1 MKKLKII
8 FIGLMLLPLY
18 SIGQTASDNSP
29 SNAFYDTFLAQG
41 LLLLGGLV
49 IIGAFSVL
57 LHLLNTMFK
66 IQEMKVR
73 KERNLPETEK
83 DAKVG
88 FSLSTFLQQQY
99 KVWTN
104 AVPIDREKDVL
115 LDHNYDGIQELDNSL
130 PPWWLAMF
138 YITIAIGVVY
148 MGYYHWSGEGLSSS
162 EEYELSMV
170 QAEKEIKAYRASLG
184 ETIDETNVT
193 VLTDQAALDLGKT
206 LYNANCVACH
216 GLAGEGGVGP
226 NLTDEYWIHGGDIQS
241 IFSTIKYGVIEKGMI
256 SWKSQLRPVDMQ
268 KISSY
273 ILTFQGTSPP
283 NGKEPQGEKYIPE
296 SSEGPLSMK

>member
-18 SIGQTASDNSP
+18 SIGQTTSDNSP

-73 KERNLPETEK
+73 KERNLLESEK
-83 DAKVG
+83 DTRSR
-88 FSLSTFLQQQY
+88 FSLSIFLKEQY
-99 KVWTN
+99 KAWTK
-104 AVPIDREKDVL
+104 AVPIEREQDVL

-138 YITIAIGVVY
+138 YITIAIGLVY
-148 MGYYHWSGEGLSSS
+148 MGYYHWGGDGLSSS

-184 ETIDETNVT
+184 ETIDETKVT
-193 VLTDQAALDLGKT
+193 VLTDQTALDLGKS

-226 NLTDEYWIHGGDIQS
+226 NLTDEYWIHGGDIKS

-256 SWKSQLRPVDMQ
+256 SWKSQLRPADMQ

-273 ILTFQGTSPP
+273 ILTFQGTNPP
-283 NGKEPQGEKYIPE
+283 NGKEAQGEKYIPE
-296 SSEGPLSMK
+296 STEGPLSMK

>member
-1 MKKLKII
+1 MKKLRII
-8 FIGLMLLPLY
+8 FMGLMLLPLY

-73 KERNLPETEK
+73 KERNLPETVK
-83 DAKVG
+83 DAKIG

-148 MGYYHWSGEGLSSS
+148 MGYYHWGGEGLSSS

>member
-1 MKKLKII
+1 MKNYKLFLI
-8 FIGLMLLPLY
+8 IGLLIPLT
-18 SIGQTASDNSP
+18 SIGQSAVGNSS
-29 SNAFYDTFLAQG
+29 SNEFYDTLFAQG
-41 LLLLGGLV
+41 LFLLGGLV

-57 LHLLNTMFK
+57 LHLLNTMVK
-66 IQEMKVR
+66 IQEMKIR
-73 KERNLPETEK
+73 IERNLPQPKKNERPS
-83 DAKVG
+83 
-88 FSLSTFLQQQY
+88 FSLTAFFQQQY
-99 KVWTN
+99 KLWTK
-104 AVPIDREKDVL
+104 AVPLDREKDVL
-115 LDHNYDGIQELDNSL
+115 LDHDYDGIQELDNSL

-138 YITIAIGVVY
+138 YISIVIGVVY
-148 MGYYHWSGEGLSSS
+148 MGYYHWGGDGLSSS

-170 QAEKEIKAYRASLG
+170 QAEQEIKAYRASLG

-241 IFSTIKYGVIEKGMI
+241 IFSTIKYGVVEKGMI
-256 SWKSQLRPVDMQ
+256 SWKSQLRPADMQ

-273 ILTFQGTSPP
+273 ILTFQGTNPP
-283 NGKEPQGEKYIPE
+283 NAKEPQGEKYMAK
-296 SSEGPLSMK
+296 EGGETLSMK

>member
-1 MKKLKII
+1 MKNLKIL
-8 FIGLMLLPLY
+8 FLFGLVTPLVG
-18 SIGQTASDNSP
+18 IGQTATGTNS
-29 SNAFYDTFLAQG
+29 SNGFYDTFLAQG
-41 LLLLGGLV
+41 LLVLGGLV

-57 LHLLNTMFK
+57 LHLLNTMVK
-66 IQEMKVR
+66 IQEMKIRV
-73 KERNLPETEK
+73 ERNLPQLKEDTRP
-83 DAKVG
+83 G
-88 FSLSTFLQQQY
+88 FSLSAFLQQQY
-99 KVWTN
+99 KAWTK
-104 AVPIDREKDVL
+104 AVPLDHEKDVL

-148 MGYYHWSGEGLSSS
+148 MGYYHLGGNGLSSA

-170 QAEKEIKAYRASLG
+170 QAEEEIKAYRASLG

-193 VLTDQAALDLGKT
+193 VLTDPSALDLGKT

-216 GLAGEGGVGP
+216 GIAGEGGVGP

-241 IFSTIKYGVIEKGMI
+241 IFSTIKYGVVEKGMI
-256 SWKSQLRPVDMQ
+256 SWKSQLRPADMQ

-273 ILTFQGTSPP
+273 ILTFQGTNPP
-283 NGKEPQGEKYIPE
+283 NGKKPQGEKYI
-296 SSEGPLSMK
+296 SEEAGAPLSMN